1 MRVQVTVRHGSVSD
15 SVRSYVET
23 KLGKLGRRLP
33 PEAALEVVLDRER
46 NPKIVD
52 DHVVEAEILLKGANI
67 LAREAAPTYE
77 VATDMIV
84 DSLERQIERRRDKR
98 VQEPRRR
105 AGGPPQEAIPVEE
118 IERAVRSATEEQST

>member
-1 MRVQVTVRHGSVSD
+1 MRVQVTVRHGSVND
-15 SVRSYVET
+15 SVRGYVET

-33 PEAALEVVLDRER
+33 PQTAIEVVLDREK

-67 LAREAAPTYE
+67 LGREAGPTYE
-77 VATDMIV
+77 VATDLLV
-84 DSLERQIERRRDKR
+84 DSLGRQIERRRDKQ

-105 AGGPPQEAIPVEE
+105 SAEPPHEAIPVEE
-118 IERAVRSATEEQST
+118 LDRALRSSSGEQAT

>member
-1 MRVQVTVRHGSVSD
+1 MRVQVTVRHGSVND

-33 PEAALEVVLDRER
+33 PEAVIEVVLDRER

-52 DHVVEAEILLKGANI
+52 DHIIEAEVLLKGANI
-67 LAREAAPTYE
+67 LNREAAPTYE
-77 VATDMIV
+77 VAADRMV

-105 AGGPPQEAIPVEE
+105 SAEPPHEAIPVEE
-118 IERAVRSATEEQST
+118 IDRAVRSSPGEQGT

>member
-1 MRVQVTVRHGSVSD
+1 MRVQVTVRHGSVND

-33 PEAALEVVLDRER
+33 PEAAIEVVLDRER

-67 LAREAAPTYE
+67 IGREAGPTYE
-77 VATDMIV
+77 VAADLLV
-84 DSLERQIERRRDKR
+84 DSLGRQIERRRDKR

-105 AGGPPQEAIPVEE
+105 AAEPPHEVIPVEE
-118 IERAVRSATEEQST
+118 IERAVRASTGEQAT

>member
-1 MRVQVTVRHGSVSD
+1 MRVQVTVRHGSVND
-15 SVRSYVET
+15 SVRGYVET

-33 PEAALEVVLDRER
+33 PQTAIEVVLDRER

-67 LAREAAPTYE
+67 LGREAGPTYE
-77 VATDMIV
+77 VATDLLV
-84 DSLERQIERRRDKR
+84 DSLGRQIERRRDKR

-105 AGGPPQEAIPVEE
+105 SAEPPHEAIPVEE
-118 IERAVRSATEEQST
+118 LDRALRSSSGEQAT